1 VGLSINTRVIGADD
15 FSQLLEDTKTVHIPE
30 ELESM
35 MDEILRESIL
45 EAEDYPPE
53 TAGNQPP
60 PPYYQRGRGM
70 IGFDGGVI
78 KGKESQNLK
87 GSWRSEVIRDPDG
100 VSGRII
106 NFALYAGLV
115 QDEDIQT
122 VFHAAH
128 GWRPIQ
134 SLVRFAAAQR
144 RSGPGATAGPGSTD
158 SGIIAR
164 VEGWLTR
171 ITGRFK

>member
-1 VGLSINTRVIGADD
+1 MSISINTRVIGADD
-15 FSQLLEDTKTVHIPE
+15 FSQLLEDTKSVHIPE

-45 EAEDYPPE
+45 EAQDYPPE

-70 IGFDGGVI
+70 VGWSGEVI
-78 KGKESQNLK
+78 SGKESHNLK
-87 GSWRSEVIRDPDG
+87 ASWRSEVIRDPDG

-106 NFALYAGLV
+106 NFAGYADLV
-115 QDEDIQT
+115 QDEDMQT
-122 VFHAAH
+122 VYHAAH

-134 SLVRFAAAQR
+134 SIVRFAAAQR
-144 RSGPGATAGPGSTD
+144 R
-158 SGIIAR
+158 
-164 VEGWLTR
+164 
-171 ITGRFK
+171 